1 MRQKARSA
9 DSKKR
14 ILGARYKRKFVSG
27 FFDEE
32 SFEEQLW
39 TDARMEEV
47 DREADFLGISRD
59 EYQEIQDDI
68 DSGLYSKEEIME
80 MHCLNETDLN
90 EFDIS
95 AIDDDT

>member
-1 MRQKARSA
+1 M
-9 DSKKR
+9 
-14 ILGARYKRKFVSG
+14 G

-32 SFEEQLW
+32 NFEEQLW
-39 TDARMEEV
+39 TDAWMEEV
-47 DREADFLGISRD
+47 DREADLLGISED

-90 EFDIS
+90 EFDTA
-95 AIDDDT
+95 AIDDDI

>member
-1 MRQKARSA
+1 M
-9 DSKKR
+9 
-14 ILGARYKRKFVSG
+14 G

-32 SFEEQLW
+32 NFEEQLW
-39 TDARMEEV
+39 TDAWIEEV
-47 DREADFLGISRD
+47 DREADSLGISED

-90 EFDIS
+90 EFDTS
-95 AIDDDT
+95 AIDDDI